1 MRAEYLR
8 DWNNPSIARRAR
20 PAPARAMTRDCP

>member
-8 DWNNPSIARRAR
+8 DRNNPIIARRAR
-20 PAPARAMTRDCP
+20 PAPARAMIRNCP